1 MRSAPSCPVCRGP
14 GRPSGH
20 RHRQPLFA
28 CTACSIEFAGHAV
41 EEPGLFDLPRNEG
54 RPAVHKAASLPVD
67 SRRSAIT
74 PIDLT
79 IPDNNHPKQVGDH
92 AEQYCA

>member
-20 RHRQPLFA
+20 RHQQPLFA

-54 RPAVHKAASLPVD
+54 RPAESQAAGLPID
-67 SRRSAIT
+67 SRRLATT
-74 PIDLT
+74 PGDLT
-79 IPDNNHPKQVGDH
+79 FRDDLQDSVGGH
-92 AEQYCA
+92 EEQYCA